1 MKIGVIQASSQIEK
15 NNMLY
20 ECTKDYGEVINFGCF
35 ENEENYS
42 YVEIDPSF
50 INKVLSKNNV
60 IDYILEQGKDKRI
73 KQWIL
78 NRR

>member
-42 YVEIDPSF
+42 YR
-50 INKVLSKNNV
+50 LSGT
-60 IDYILEQGKDKRI
+60 GKSGLVSTEHFAR
-73 KQWIL
+73 W
-78 NRR
+78 

>member
-20 ECTKDYGEVINFGCF
+20 ECTKGYGEVINFGCF

-42 YVEIDPSF
+42 CLLYTSDAADE
-50 INKVLSKNNV
+50 
-60 IDYILEQGKDKRI
+60 
-73 KQWIL
+73 
-78 NRR
+78 